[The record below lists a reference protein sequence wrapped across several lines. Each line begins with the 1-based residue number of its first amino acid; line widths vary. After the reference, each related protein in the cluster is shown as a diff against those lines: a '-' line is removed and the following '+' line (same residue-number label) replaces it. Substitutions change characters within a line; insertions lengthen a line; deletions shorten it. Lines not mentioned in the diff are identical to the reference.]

1 MRLLSIVLLTMIL
14 PNFGM
19 SDEVD
24 KPWTIHRKLGKKRPT
39 ESTPSKLEEKRPTES
54 APSQSRKCDSD
65 WYDLFK
71 LMPEDS
77 RLRAVCLETDLSDS
91 TKHPDEGHGYHCR
104 KMAELLYCATP
115 SREGESHGRKAFCG
129 QGDRRSSLP
138 ADHWRA
144 RWHETYH
151 VNELAKECHLTP
163 QATAKEVD
171 SFFATMDHLK
181 DRK

>member
-1 MRLLSIVLLTMIL
+1 MNSLGVKMRLLSIVLLTMIL

-24 KPWTIHRKLGKKRPT
+24 KPWTIYRKL
-39 ESTPSKLEEKRPTES
+39 EKRPTES
-54 APSQSRKCDSD
+54 APSQSQKCGLD
-65 WYDLFK
+65 WDDLFK

-91 TKHPDEGHGYHCR
+91 VKTPEEHRLETRRYHCR

-115 SREGESHGRKAFCG
+115 SREGESHERKAFCER
-129 QGDRRSSLP
+129 GDRRSSN
-138 ADHWRA
+138 HWIA
-144 RWHETYH
+144 RWNETYH
-151 VNELAKECHLTP
+151 VNKLAEERYLTP
-163 QATAKEVD
+163 QATAKEID
-171 SFFATMDHLK
+171 SFFATMDRLK